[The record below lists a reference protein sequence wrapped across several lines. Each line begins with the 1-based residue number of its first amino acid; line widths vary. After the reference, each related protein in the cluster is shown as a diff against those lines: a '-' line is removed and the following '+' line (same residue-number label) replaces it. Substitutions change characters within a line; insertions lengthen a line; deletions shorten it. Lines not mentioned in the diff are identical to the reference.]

1 MIRAI
6 VRLICCCIFTSYT
19 AYEESEQADNT
30 RTIPYE
36 IEFHL
41 GNLKSSYLLLYGYAS
56 RFKRLPWPKE
66 IYLNRKLGEWVQTR
80 VKLKETDTLSLHE
93 IRAMG
98 YIYDLTTVF
107 PPHPRGGN
115 LSDHQ
120 KRVISCPVE
129 LVNLWS
135 DAETSARYIYLW
147 CFIKQ
152 FNRYPVQTDVYFN
165 FSLGVWYGAIINDVS
180 SATRK
185 SLDIISKRIPGAASA
200 SPSTESASEPPPYK
214 SDETTP
220 LLPK

>member
-80 VKLKETDTLSLHE
+80 VKLKETDTLPVHE
-93 IRAMG
+93 I
-98 YIYDLTTVF
+98 
-107 PPHPRGGN
+107 
-115 LSDHQ
+115 
-120 KRVISCPVE
+120 
-129 LVNLWS
+129 
-135 DAETSARYIYLW
+135 
-147 CFIKQ
+147 
-152 FNRYPVQTDVYFN
+152 
-165 FSLGVWYGAIINDVS
+165 
-180 SATRK
+180 
-185 SLDIISKRIPGAASA
+185 
-200 SPSTESASEPPPYK
+200 
-214 SDETTP
+214 
-220 LLPK
+220 